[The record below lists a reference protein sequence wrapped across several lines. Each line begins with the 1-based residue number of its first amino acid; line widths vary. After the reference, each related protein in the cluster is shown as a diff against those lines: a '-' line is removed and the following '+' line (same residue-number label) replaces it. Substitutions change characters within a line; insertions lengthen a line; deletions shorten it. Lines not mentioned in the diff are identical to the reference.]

1 MWVEKDI
8 PESYPQV
15 GKLTLLFR
23 CVLHLARSHEYF
35 HYDRAKRTRYWEK
48 RIRTLIK
55 EGKLHRVHRGI
66 YVDVYD
72 PKDVARA
79 LQREMKNL
87 VLTGKSA
94 IELRNMK
101 ALTFPLRFE
110 GPRTI
115 QGKDFQVTHGRYRA
129 FEMLDGLRVVK
140 PLWAVRQDGDDS
152 WRTGDFLSKQY
163 RGYKGLQKF
172 DKDLR
177 ELGRVPKWL
186 KNKIHHPSIGA
197 DSVDEKDLAT
207 ELRFRGM
214 HFKHNQ
220 MVAGY
225 RFDLMLDDVLVE
237 VDSHKYHSTERQF
250 IIDRFKGNAAVLHG
264 YKLLR
269 FNYYCIKENLEE
281 VLDSIEYAVRGGKE
295 PLTYTTPVWKWHPVI
310 SSDLWRSP

>member
-23 CVLHLARSHEYF
+23 CVLRLARSHEYF

-163 RGYKGLQKF
+163 RGL
-172 DKDLR
+172 
-177 ELGRVPKWL
+177 
-186 KNKIHHPSIGA
+186 
-197 DSVDEKDLAT
+197 
-207 ELRFRGM
+207 
-214 HFKHNQ
+214 
-220 MVAGY
+220 
-225 RFDLMLDDVLVE
+225 
-237 VDSHKYHSTERQF
+237 
-250 IIDRFKGNAAVLHG
+250 
-264 YKLLR
+264 
-269 FNYYCIKENLEE
+269 
-281 VLDSIEYAVRGGKE
+281 
-295 PLTYTTPVWKWHPVI
+295 
-310 SSDLWRSP
+310 